1 MSDVTGGNLANYATA
16 WSVAEYTRS
25 QALTPWEARLVAT
38 HFPAP
43 PARVLDLGCGAGRT
57 TIALAGMGYQ
67 VVGIDLADTLL
78 DEARRL
84 APGIDV
90 RRMDAAAL
98 DFPDASFDAA
108 LFSYNGLDCLYPLAT
123 RERCLAAVNRV
134 LRPGAP
140 FLLSSHNLLGA
151 SFSGGFLYAQGWV
164 NAARF
169 VLAQLRAPF
178 AREWFLAYEDG
189 GGVQH
194 LYSAPPDRT
203 VRQLQ
208 RAGFSRIAVAGRDGS
223 ADATR
228 IRWHEAHPHFVARR
242 DA

>member
-25 QALTPWEARLVAT
+25 QALTPWEVRLVAA

-57 TIALAGMGYQ
+57 TIALVDMGYQ
-67 VVGIDLADTLL
+67 VVGIDLADALL

-90 RRMDAAAL
+90 RHMDAASL

-123 RERCLAAVNRV
+123 RERCLAEVRRV

-151 SFSGGFLYAQGWV
+151 SFSGGFRYAQGWV
-164 NAARF
+164 NAIRF
-169 VLAQLRAPF
+169 VFRQWHAPF

-208 RAGFSRIAVAGRDGS
+208 RAGFARVVVAGRDGS
-223 ADATR
+223 GDNAR